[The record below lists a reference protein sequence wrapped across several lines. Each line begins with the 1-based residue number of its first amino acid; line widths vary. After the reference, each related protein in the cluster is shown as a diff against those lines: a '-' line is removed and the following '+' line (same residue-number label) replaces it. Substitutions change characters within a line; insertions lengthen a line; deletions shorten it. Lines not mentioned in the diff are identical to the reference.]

1 MKKFLFTLA
10 ALLMAGTAFAD
21 SYLYCDDVTI
31 TQAQIEAGERVE
43 VKVKAHFD
51 ARVSAFDCSI
61 NIPTSWKLF
70 SDENPGMLRKGSGMT
85 ITCTDGF
92 GDPINIAAGLSG
104 NAYHA
109 IGVFTENGY
118 VDGVSYG
125 VAKWEAGDYEW
136 MYSFY
141 IIPQPGMETT
151 TLTVTSIP
159 SSGADTRGGT
169 VNDNGDYHEYTKTF
183 TVTVEQPQQP
193 VVAPEPT
200 FDWSPESF
208 TMEAVCEGHDVV
220 LMIGDEVVSNPYT
233 VEQTYEEQKITFK
246 AYTKANANED
256 ENSATVTSEEV
267 TIPAKAKTPSQ
278 KPSIVVTPGDDK
290 YTIEAT
296 GDGTVKLYLVDG
308 ETLTEVN
315 NPYEVTRG
323 DADVTLTFIASNLD
337 TDPENEV
344 QYEIA
349 WSAEKEV
356 VIPAKVVEPKV
367 YETPEPVIVVTDD
380 PDNERVIVKV
390 TGEGALHVDIVG
402 GYNNI
407 HEDGTE
413 PELIVNITYGDEEE
427 LVNINATALANL
439 PAGYDEV
446 TGNYADKNYVVIPAK
461 TPTLAGEIVF
471 GEVDQATGKFTVTY
485 TGNEEGVTITLDDET
500 IVPARVENTYQ
511 LPDYGTYPVT
521 ATASAA
527 GYKSITEDATLVW
540 NKPATEKPG
549 VPKVVTETTDETVTV
564 SASAE
569 GAADE
574 DVTIYLWDP
583 EANNGEGDFV
593 RDDDGN
599 PVTIDNPSVYNR
611 TDEEQSFMVKAV
623 ATNDAGETW
632 SDPIP
637 VIIPAKTATG
647 VDELVNGKTVAGVRY
662 FNMAGQEMQE
672 ANGITIVVTT
682 YTDGTTSAVKVIK

>member
-10 ALLMAGTAFAD
+10 TLLMAGSLCAEEYFYIPDFEVKENQLGTKIEVYVAAHYDYAVSAWDVWFDMPEGLSIDFAEQGEDMTISYTKANGRTGTLTAPF
-21 SYLYCDDVTI
+21 YF
-31 TQAQIEAGERVE
+31 QEAGHYITAV
-43 VKVKAHFD
+43 AD
-51 ARVSAFDCSI
+51 
-61 NIPTSWKLF
+61 
-70 SDENPGMLRKGSGMT
+70 PG
-85 ITCTDGF
+85 
-92 GDPINIAAGLSG
+92 
-104 NAYHA
+104 Y
-109 IGVFTENGY
+109 Y
-118 VDGVSYG
+118 QVDGAWVSYG
-125 VAKWEAGDYEW
+125 AVKWLPGDYEE
-136 MYSFY
+136 MIYMELNVAADFKGGDIVIKTQASCGEDPREDVTPCVTPTGDQ
-141 IIPQPGMETT
+141 IPEK
-151 TLTVTSIP
+151 VC
-159 SSGADTRGGT
+159 
-169 VNDNGDYHEYTKTF
+169 H
-183 TVTVEQPQQP
+183 VTVEQVTPPAQP
-193 VVAPEPT
+193 APVPT
-200 FDWSPESF
+200 FDWSDQSF
-208 TMEAVCEGHDVV
+208 TMEAVCEDHTVV
-220 LMIGDEVVSNPYT
+220 LMKGDETVSNPFT
-233 VEQTYEEQKITFK
+233 VTQTYEEQEITFK
-246 AYTKANANED
+246 AYTVANDD
-256 ENSATVTSEEV
+256 ESGNSAVIDTTVV
-267 TIPAKAKTPSQ
+267 VPAKAKTPSQ

-337 TDPENEV
+337 TDPENEI

-349 WSAEKEV
+349 WSAEEEV

-380 PDNERVIVKV
+380 PDNEQVIVKV
-390 TGEGALHVDIVG
+390 TGEGAVTVKIVG
-402 GYNNI
+402 AYINI
-407 HEDGTE
+407 EKNGTE
-413 PELIVNITYGDEEE
+413 EVIVNIPYGDEED
-427 LVNINATALANL
+427 LVNIHATALANL
-439 PAGYDEV
+439 PEGYDEV

-511 LPDYGTYPVT
+511 LPDYGTYEVT
-521 ATASAA
+521 ATASAP
-527 GYKSITEDATLVW
+527 GYKPITEDATLVW
-540 NKPATEKPG
+540 TKTEPGEKPG

-611 TDEEQSFMVKAV
+611 TDEEQSFMVKAR

-632 SDPIP
+632 SDAIP

-672 ANGITIVVTT
+672 ANGVTIVVTT